1 MAIDKEET
9 LWLIVLYYEC
19 ANKGLR
25 YERSVTRLVVW
36 KEEHAVLRELRDQ
49 WQENH
54 PGPWAGLV

>member
-1 MAIDKEET
+1 VAIDKEET

-19 ANKGLR
+19 ANEGLR
-25 YERSVTRLVVW
+25 YERSVIRLAVW
-36 KEEHAVLRELRDQ
+36 KEELRDQ